1 MLDNDVLSP
10 HEIYFRLVQYD
21 LDWHFLTTNT
31 DKIKL
36 YFYVIH
42 NTITESD
49 GSTHSECWISL
60 MNVMCIQS
68 QSNDVCNVNCVIC
81 CYYHFIIYYN
91 KVNWDCKIKPVS
103 KTYTGFTQR

>member
-36 YFYVIH
+36 YFYV
-42 NTITESD
+42 SR
-49 GSTHSECWISL
+49 L
-60 MNVMCIQS
+60 LVVLQS
-68 QSNDVCNVNCVIC
+68 QNQTVHLTLNNFNEGNV
-81 CYYHFIIYYN
+81 
-91 KVNWDCKIKPVS
+91 
-103 KTYTGFTQR
+103 